1 MQNNFQNGNFPNFL
15 NFASMQP
22 MQNML
27 NIQNMSNMQNMQ
39 NLQMSFNPS
48 FMNLSLL
55 KSEFDNLN
63 KDPMPNFGLSVGLI
77 HQNDYTKWRITLSGP
92 LDSEYAR
99 GFYKINIMFP
109 NNYPNS
115 PPIFYFLNPIYH
127 LNINPFS
134 NQSDPLGYVPI
145 DKLNLWQPGYTIRET
160 ITNLYALF
168 YYTDPNYGYG
178 NDRINEYKTN
188 KTLYRQK
195 VRYFVDKYG
204 KSESLYLDWANIDWN
219 FSIYS

>member
-1 MQNNFQNGNFPNFL
+1 
-15 NFASMQP
+15 
-22 MQNML
+22 
-27 NIQNMSNMQNMQ
+27 
-39 NLQMSFNPS
+39 
-48 FMNLSLL
+48 
-55 KSEFDNLN
+55 
-63 KDPMPNFGLSVGLI
+63 MPNFGLSVGLI

-168 YYTDPNYGYG
+168 YYAEPNFGYG
-178 NDRINEYKTN
+178 NDRINEYKDFE
-188 KTLYRQK
+188 LE
-195 VRYFVDKYG
+195 DIMSSSD
-204 KSESLYLDWANIDWN
+204 SESASNDEIYKMNVEKVKEIYENYNIYNEIFEEFEEDTVL
-219 FSIYS
+219 FSSYYNYIIIFD